1 MSDMIRLRQQGLR
14 KLMGDLEAS
23 IMEVVWAREP
33 GSLVTV
39 REVYEALLDSR
50 KIAYTSVMTVM
61 GNLAKKGVLAVEKSG
76 AAYLYKAP
84 LTQQAYTDR
93 AVGSIVSELLSDF
106 ADPALAHFS
115 KAIEG
120 AGLPPETL
128 DRLRAKLAEQED
140 ED

>member
-23 IMEVVWAREP
+23 IMEVVWAKEP
-33 GSLVTV
+33 GALVTV
-39 REVYEALLDSR
+39 REVYEALLDGR

-76 AAYLYKAP
+76 TAYLYRAP
-84 LTQQAYTDR
+84 LTQEAFTSQ
-93 AVGSIVSELLSDF
+93 AVGAIVSELLSDF

-115 KAIEG
+115 KALEG
-120 AGLPPETL
+120 AAVPAETL
-128 DRLRAKLAEQED
+128 DRLRARLGEQD
-140 ED
+140 EP

>member
-23 IMEVVWAREP
+23 IMEVVWAKEP
-33 GSLVTV
+33 GALVTV
-39 REVYEALLDSR
+39 REVYEALLDGR

-61 GNLAKKGVLAVEKSG
+61 GNLAKKGVLAVEKAG
-76 AAYLYKAP
+76 TAYLYRAP
-84 LTQQAYTDR
+84 LTREAFTDQ
-93 AVGSIVSELLSDF
+93 AVGAIVSELLSDF

-115 KAIEG
+115 KALG
-120 AGLPPETL
+120 GSGLPAEAL
-128 DRLRAKLAEQED
+128 DRLRAQVDAQD